1 MMRWAEAL
9 GPAPA
14 ERSCNRC
21 FHFMNDRAAVE
32 RELPGLLVL
41 SSAYGDSW
49 GDAGLCTRHHVM
61 LLPFNTCDGF
71 APRTPTSETPTP
83 PAG

>member
-1 MMRWAEAL
+1 MQWAEAF
-9 GPAPA
+9 ARVPA
-14 ERSCNRC
+14 ERRC
-21 FHFMNDRAAVE
+21 ACCRHFMNDRAQVE

-49 GDAGLCTRHHVM
+49 THAGLCARHHVM